1 MWEKPR
7 VDGKRKLKDDAEP
20 TIFYSLKKNPER
32 FILNCRSTYED
43 NCDPVIKPVVSSV
56 PSLSDYHQLS
66 PEHNTNNA
74 THDDQQINSIE
85 VLNATHDDQQIN
97 SIEVLTSNKL
107 SGTKNEICEETNSM
121 NNENP
126 YTTNSRITSTTLDEA
141 LKTAVLKTENLEKQ
155 LKEANAK
162 LQAADVNF
170 RKILKSNNTLL
181 RRIRQLKSKNRI
193 HVEKSLL
200 KSSEILHK
208 VFNNDQI
215 KWLQHDS
222 SSKRLHKWSEQTI
235 KKALRIKVSCS
246 ESGYREL
253 MKQNIPLPSSRTL
266 RRRLET
272 IKFEPGICDD
282 IFEALKEKVEQFEDD
297 RQRDCMLALDEM
309 GIEKKFIET
318 LELSSDIV
326 QFEHLK
332 ELVAEQKDYHFKL
345 VPKLH
350 ENVIKTTTFNKMK
363 VNMATN
369 MLNRN

>member
-32 FILNCRSTYED
+32 FILNCRSTYEN
-43 NCDPVIKPVVSSV
+43 NCDPIKPVVSSV

-66 PEHNTNNA
+66 PEHNTN
-74 THDDQQINSIE
+74 
-85 VLNATHDDQQIN
+85 NATHDDQQIN

-162 LQAADVNF
+162 LQAADLNF

-193 HVEKSLL
+193 RVEKSLL

-282 IFEALKEKVEQFEDD
+282 IFEALKEKVDQFEDD

-309 GIEKKFIET
+309 GIESRNQVNLLYQQINQIIYINKFT
-318 LELSSDIV
+318 LW
-326 QFEHLK
+326 
-332 ELVAEQKDYHFKL
+332 
-345 VPKLH
+345 
-350 ENVIKTTTFNKMK
+350 
-363 VNMATN
+363 
-369 MLNRN
+369 